1 MKLILTQEDLLQAVR
16 LYTAGLFT
24 LNPDAN
30 MTIDFKAGRGENGMS
45 AEVDINYLGVT
56 RIAGIADAKP
66 AATPA
71 ATSPGPE
78 PAAAPVKKIDGRSSE
93 ARAQRKGLFETKPTA
108 PETTVIKPVA
118 PETASEAADE
128 GTTPVDV
135 ADTTIDTE
143 AAQREAEAEEILAEA
158 EREGAGPEIKEEE
171 AAPPPAPTQRKS
183 LFADVAK

>member
-66 AATPA
+66 VAAATAPAATPE
-71 ATSPGPE
+71 T
-78 PAAAPVKKIDGRSSE
+78 PAKKVDGRTAE
-93 ARAQRKGLFETKPTA
+93 GRAQRKAGLFEKAPTPAA
-108 PETTVIKPVA
+108 PEAPAPTPVVA
-118 PETASEAADE
+118 DPADE

-158 EREGAGPEIKEEE
+158 EREAAGPEVEEVE